1 MSEITI
7 NLTGHLADV
16 KPGDKL
22 FYAVDDDVIEVYV
35 VSIELTLCTDGYH
48 PTWINCNWME
58 NQNVMTKSISVCCL
72 FRDKEE
78 ALKYQI
84 NEYKNYI
91 GQLNDRKAQ
100 IQVKIMDLE
109 EKITQLHV

>member
-1 MSEITI
+1 MPEITI

-22 FYAVDDDVIEVYV
+22 FYAVDDTVVEVTVVDIEFMLYA
-35 VSIELTLCTDGYH
+35 DGFH
-48 PTWINCNWME
+48 PTWINCNWLE
-58 NQNVMTKSISVCCL
+58 NGSVMTESISVCCL

-84 NEYKNYI
+84 KEYQDYI
-91 GQLNDRKAQ
+91 GQLNDKKAQ